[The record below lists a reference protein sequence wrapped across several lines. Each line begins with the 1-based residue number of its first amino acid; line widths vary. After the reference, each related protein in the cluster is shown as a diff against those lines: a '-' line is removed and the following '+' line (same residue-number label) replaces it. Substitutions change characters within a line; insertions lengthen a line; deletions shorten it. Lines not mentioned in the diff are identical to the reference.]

1 MERGDIY
8 KDLIQSKGPAYR
20 ENQLNLRLTYYK
32 DPIDGS
38 PGRLAG
44 NSHIVGD
51 ASPEVQSRAID
62 ALIEASQR
70 AGLGTRD
77 TAHVLAIARAES
89 GFNPD
94 AAAGPSSAFGLGQ
107 FVDETGERLGITPEG
122 HGEVTKQAEALVRY
136 FKSNA
141 AVARHKG
148 QGEDYIYK
156 YHHDGPGSGDG
167 GEGLELSRRKVMP
180 YIPKFEKFVAEYE
193 KKYGVLPV
201 DPGFAARNRS
211 VTGPGQT
218 LHAGGSLTQ
227 GSRGEAVGELQ
238 ARLNELGYRDAN
250 NHPLKTDKDFGVA
263 THAAVNAFQRDHG
276 LEQDGK
282 VGPAT
287 VKALGRAIKNLAKAP
302 DRGLADHHPVA
313 DQCRASQH
321 PARLDDAAHPDH
333 ALFRQAQTQVHA
345 LDQQQGRTPD
355 HGSDNLASA
364 LAVEARAQ
372 GLQRID
378 QVTLSDD
385 ASKVWAVQ
393 KPPGVPATKY
403 ASVGTTDART
413 TPMEQSGAQWLQ
425 ATQQA
430 APAQRQALQ
439 QAPSPAMMR

>member
-1 MERGDIY
+1 MEKNEVY
-8 KDLIQSKGPAYR
+8 EELIQSKGPAYR
-20 ENQLNLRLTYYK
+20 EEQIKVGKTHYK
-32 DPIDGS
+32 DPIDRS

-44 NSHIVGD
+44 NSRISGD

-70 AGLGTRD
+70 AGLSPRD
-77 TAHVLAIARAES
+77 IAHVLAIARAES

-94 AAAGPSSAFGLGQ
+94 AAAGTTFAFGLGQ
-107 FVDETGERLGITPEG
+107 FVRDTGKSLGITPENRG
-122 HGEVTKQAEALVRY
+122 DVTKQAEALVQY

-141 AVARHKG
+141 AQARHKG
-148 QGEDYIYK
+148 QGEDYVYK

-167 GEGLELSRRKVMP
+167 GEGLELSRRNVMP
-180 YIPKFEKFVAEYE
+180 YIPRFEKFVAEYE

-201 DPGFAARNRS
+201 DPAFAARTHS
-211 VTGPGQT
+211 VAGHGQT
-218 LHAGGSLTQ
+218 LHAGGSLAQ

-238 ARLNELGYRDAN
+238 AHLNELGYRDAN
-250 NHPLKTDKDFGVA
+250 SHPLKTDKNFGVA
-263 THAAVNAFQRDHG
+263 THAAVIAFQGDHG

-287 VKALGRAIKNLAKAP
+287 AKALGRAMKDLAKAP

-313 DQCRASQH
+313 DQGRALAH
-321 PARLDDAAHPDH
+321 PARLDDAAHPDN

-355 HGSDNLASA
+355 YGSDNLASA

-378 QVTLSDD
+378 QVRLSDD
-385 ASKVWAVQ
+385 ASKVWAIQ
-393 KPPGVPATKY
+393 KPPGVPDTKY

-439 QAPSPAMMR
+439 QAPSPAMML